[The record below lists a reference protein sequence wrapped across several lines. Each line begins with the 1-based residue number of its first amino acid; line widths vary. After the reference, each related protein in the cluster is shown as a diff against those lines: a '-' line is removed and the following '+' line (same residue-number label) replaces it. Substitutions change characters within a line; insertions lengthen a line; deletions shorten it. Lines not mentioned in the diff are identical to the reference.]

1 MDIIIIGAG
10 PAGLM
15 CAVKS
20 SENKNNKVI
29 LIDSNEKI
37 GKKLFITGK
46 GRCNICNNTTPEN
59 FLKNVVNNSKFLYGA
74 INKFSPQD
82 TITFFESN
90 GTPLKTERGNRVF
103 PQSDKSSDIIKT
115 FLRVLNKQN
124 VNIYLK
130 NKVNNISKINNKFQ
144 VDTINQT
151 FLGDALIIAT
161 GGKSYPSTGS
171 TGDGYLIAKKFG
183 HKVIKPKPA
192 LVPIR
197 LKNYKGELAGLSLKN
212 VSANISINNKTY
224 SQFGEMLFT
233 HTGVSGPIILS
244 LSSYINSLNLVG
256 AKLIIDLKPNLS
268 KEILTNRLIR
278 DFDNYKTKLLKN
290 YLKEL
295 MPSSLIETFILK
307 NDLDANTPVC
317 NITKDYRQKIVDG
330 LKNFT
335 YDIDKLDDIDLG
347 IVTSGGV
354 DAKEIN
360 PKNMQSKLTENLFF
374 IGEVLDL
381 DALTGGYNIQIALS
395 TGFSAGE
402 YLANEQ

>member
-59 FLKNVVNNSKFLYGA
+59 FLKNVVNNSKFLYSA

-144 VDTINQT
+144 VDTNNQT

-171 TGDGYLIAKKFG
+171 TGDGYLFAKKFG

-244 LSSYINSLNLVG
+244 LSSYINSFNLIG

-295 MPSSLIETFILK
+295 MPSSLIETFISK
-307 NDLDANTPVC
+307 NNLDANIPVC
-317 NITKDYRQKIVDG
+317 NITKEYRQKIIDG
-330 LKNFT
+330 LKNLT

-354 DAKEIN
+354 DVKEVN
-360 PKNMQSKLTENLFF
+360 PKNMQSKLIENLFF
-374 IGEVLDL
+374 VGEVLDL

-402 YLANEQ
+402 YLANKQ